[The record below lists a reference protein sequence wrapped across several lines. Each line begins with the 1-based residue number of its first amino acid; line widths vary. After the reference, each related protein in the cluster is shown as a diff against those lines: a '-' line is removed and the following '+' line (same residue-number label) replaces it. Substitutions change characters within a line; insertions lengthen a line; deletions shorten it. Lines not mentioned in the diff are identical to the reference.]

1 MGVKSHEVHSVFF
14 PPGSNGP
21 LGDDRA
27 SKHDFD
33 NLMLTI
39 LGLMGKNNI
48 HIMDFFFKLNVIMAT
63 V

>member
-1 MGVKSHEVHSVFF
+1 MKSIQFFF

-21 LGDDRA
+21 LGDDKA

-48 HIMDFFFKLNVIMAT
+48 RIMDGFFFKLNVIMAT

>member
-1 MGVKSHEVHSVFF
+1 MKSIQFFF

-33 NLMLTI
+33 NLMLII

-48 HIMDFFFKLNVIMAT
+48 HIMDVFFKKKKLSVIMAT

>member
-1 MGVKSHEVHSVFF
+1 MKSIQFF
-14 PPGSNGP
+14 SPPGSNGP

-48 HIMDFFFKLNVIMAT
+48 HIMDFF
-63 V
+63 

>member
-1 MGVKSHEVHSVFF
+1 MKSIQFFF

-27 SKHDFD
+27 CKHDFN
-33 NLMLTI
+33 NLTLII

-48 HIMDFFFKLNVIMAT
+48 HIMDDFIFFLN
-63 V
+63 

>member
-21 LGDDRA
+21 LGNDRA

-48 HIMDFFFKLNVIMAT
+48 RIMDVVFFN
-63 V
+63 

>member
-1 MGVKSHEVHSVFF
+1 MKSIQFFF

-27 SKHDFD
+27 CKHDFN
-33 NLMLTI
+33 NLMLII

-48 HIMDFFFKLNVIMAT
+48 HIMDDFIFFFKLNGIMTT